1 MKSSR
6 LPLECSL
13 IIVFSSTLVDS
24 SASTPSQRRQNFDL
38 LKGCK
43 WWETKREGES

>member
-1 MKSSR
+1 MKSPR
-6 LPLECSL
+6 LPLEYSL

-24 SASTPSQRRQNFDL
+24 SASTPSQRQNFDL